1 MKGFAVTA
9 PNMTACADFVD
20 TVDLVH
26 KFDGTVIGHQFGSAH
41 PFEVPWH
48 SSAATGI
55 ENKRKERQA
64 R

>member
-9 PNMTACADFVD
+9 PNMATCSNLIN

-26 KFDGTVIGHQFGSAH
+26 KFDGTVIGHEFGSAH
-41 PFEVPWH
+41 PLEVPWH
-48 SSAATGI
+48 GSAATGI
-55 ENKRKERQA
+55 ESKRKERQA